1 MSFTFDQ
8 EFVFQQEF
16 DESIVQ
22 SDDATLKA
30 AVQES
35 VAGLKDFLALYPGIR
50 DMSRLLEHGSVRYRI
65 TLQK

>member
-22 SDDATLKA
+22 SDDLTLKA
-30 AVQES
+30 AIQES
-35 VAGLKDFLALYPGIR
+35 VTGLKDFLALYPGIR
-50 DMSRLLEHGSVRYRI
+50 EMSRLLEHASLRYRI
-65 TLQK
+65 TLKK